1 MKGGRGV
8 NPSPNDQKNPEQET
22 LIELTNV
29 TKLFP
34 GVTALDN
41 VDLSI
46 KNGEIHVLLGENG
59 AGKSTLIKII
69 AGVEAPNSGNIYWQG
84 KKVEIKNT
92 REAHHLGISVI
103 YQELSSVP
111 CLSVAENMFMGR
123 EIRSKY
129 SKSMIDWKEQKRRTR
144 EALKT
149 VNLDVS
155 PDTPMEQ
162 LGVGKRQLIEI
173 AKAIDSD
180 SKLIIMDEPTSSLSR
195 REIDELLVLMRK
207 LKDKGI
213 SILFITHK
221 LEEAKKVGDIV
232 TVLKDGK
239 KVSNV
244 YMEDVDEGQIIKMMV
259 GRELTEKY
267 PKRKESCITD
277 ETALRVEKL
286 CSPKFN
292 DISFE
297 VKKGEILGIF
307 GLVGAGRTE
316 VARAIF
322 GVDPLKSGRI
332 YIGDKEVDINSPQD
346 AIKYGIVLLTEN
358 RKEEGL
364 VLIHDVVE
372 NVTLPSMNKFKKKS
386 GLLNKSKQTE
396 ATKESVTEVNLKP
409 PDLVRHA
416 MNFSGGN
423 QQKIVIAKWLLSKAR
438 IFIFDE
444 PTRGI
449 DVGAKTEVYSIMNRL
464 LENGAAIVMIS
475 SEMQEIIG
483 MSDRVAVM
491 YEGKVTGLF
500 EKEEIKSQESILIAA
515 TGGNK

>member
-1 MKGGRGV
+1 MKGGRDV
-8 NPSPNDQKNPEQET
+8 ELNSSEILTQEI
-22 LIELTNV
+22 LIELTHV
-29 TKLFP
+29 TKIFP

-46 KNGEIHVLLGENG
+46 KKGEIHVLLGENG
-59 AGKSTLIKII
+59 AGKSTLIKVI
-69 AGVEAPNSGNIYWQG
+69 AGVELPNSGEIFWQG
-84 KKVEIKNT
+84 QKVEIKNT
-92 REAHHLGISVI
+92 REAHHLGISII

-129 SKSMIDWKEQKRRTR
+129 SKSFINLKEQKRRTR
-144 EALKT
+144 EALKM

-155 PDTPMEQ
+155 PDTLMEQ
-162 LGVGKRQLIEI
+162 LGVGKRQMIEI

-195 REIDELLVLMRK
+195 REIDELLVIMRR
-207 LKDKGI
+207 LKESGI

-244 YMEDVDEGQIIKMMV
+244 HMGDVDEGQIIKMMV

-267 PKRKESCITD
+267 PKRKPSAR
-277 ETALRVEKL
+277 ETVALRVENL
-286 CSPKFN
+286 NSPKFT
-292 DISFE
+292 DVSFE
-297 VKKGEILGIF
+297 VRQGEILGIF

-316 VARAIF
+316 VARAIY
-322 GVDPLKSGRI
+322 GVDPLKSGHI
-332 YIGDKEVDINSPQD
+332 YIDGKEIDINSPED
-346 AIKYGIVLLTEN
+346 AIKNGLVLLTEN

-364 VLIHDVVE
+364 VLMHDVVE
-372 NVTLPSMNKFKKKS
+372 NVTLPSMKKF
-386 GLLNKSKQTE
+386 LNKSGFLNKKEQTA
-396 ATKESVTEVNLKP
+396 ATKEYVSVVNLRP
-409 PDLVRHA
+409 PDLVRNA

-423 QQKIVIAKWLLSKAR
+423 QQKIVIARWLLSKAR

-449 DVGAKTEVYSIMNRL
+449 DVGAKTEVYTIMNEL
-464 LENGAAIVMIS
+464 LENGAAIIMIS

-483 MSDRVAVM
+483 MSDRVVVM
-491 YEGKVTGLF
+491 YEGKVTGQF

-515 TGGNK
+515 TGGIKS